1 MKLRLLAMMLFGA
14 GFIACSSS
22 DEIDYVEYWTVNIE
36 PEYVLGGD
44 YWGGYTFCQPAMR
57 ATNDEGTF
65 MGTFLMGQIKGFD
78 YEEGYRYKLK
88 IEAKDIL
95 ASLEEKS
102 IYLADVSRYDFK
114 LKEVLKKEYV
124 GIREEGRRD
133 LEMDVQL
140 VHIRSVNDNESWGYS
155 VLSGTVVGT
164 EETIFM
170 NIFEIYGLDDPTL
183 LFHGPEYAGSGSSY
197 RVRMKVSI
205 TPSDTPVY
213 DVVCRRIRLQE
224 IVSKQEVEND
234 SIIYMNRDEAE
245 RIFYGQ

>member
-95 ASLEEKS
+95 ASLEDKS

-197 RVRMKVSI
+197 RVRMKVSV

-213 DVVCRRIRLQE
+213 GTVCRRIRLQE

>member
-95 ASLEEKS
+95 ASLEDKS

-224 IVSKQEVEND
+224 IVSKEEVESD

>member
-65 MGTFLMGQIKGFD
+65 MGTFLMGQIRGFD

-95 ASLEEKS
+95 ASLEDKS

-124 GIREEGRRD
+124 GIRKEGRRD

-170 NIFEIYGLDDPTL
+170 NIFEIYGLDNPTL

-224 IVSKQEVEND
+224 IVSKEEVESD
-234 SIIYMNRDEAE
+234 SIIYMNRDDAE

>member
-1 MKLRLLAMMLFGA
+1 MKLRLLAMMLLGA
-14 GFIACSSS
+14 GFMACSS
-22 DEIDYVEYWTVNIE
+22 DENDYVEYWTVNIE
-36 PEYVLGGD
+36 PEYVLGVD
-44 YWGGYTFCQPAMR
+44 YWGGYTFYQPAMR

-65 MGTFLMGQIKGFD
+65 MGSFLMGQIKGFD

-95 ASLEEKS
+95 ASLEDKG
-102 IYLADVSRYDFK
+102 IYFADIARYDFT

-140 VHIRSVNDNESWGYS
+140 VHIRSVNDLDSWGYDL
-155 VLSGTVVGT
+155 LSGTVVGT

-183 LFHGPEYAGSGSSY
+183 LFHGPEYAGLGSSY

-205 TPSDTPVY
+205 TPSDSPVY
-213 DVVCRRIRLQE
+213 YDVYRRIRLQE
-224 IVSKQEVEND
+224 IVSKEEVESD

-245 RIFYGQ
+245 HIIFGQ

>member
-1 MKLRLLAMMLFGA
+1 
-14 GFIACSSS
+14 
-22 DEIDYVEYWTVNIE
+22 
-36 PEYVLGGD
+36 
-44 YWGGYTFCQPAMR
+44 
-57 ATNDEGTF
+57 
-65 MGTFLMGQIKGFD
+65 
-78 YEEGYRYKLK
+78 
-88 IEAKDIL
+88 
-95 ASLEEKS
+95 
-102 IYLADVSRYDFK
+102 
-114 LKEVLKKEYV
+114 
-124 GIREEGRRD
+124 
-133 LEMDVQL
+133 MDVQL

-224 IVSKQEVEND
+224 IVSKEEVESD

>member
-1 MKLRLLAMMLFGA
+1 MKLRLLAMMLLGA
-14 GFIACSSS
+14 GFMACSS
-22 DEIDYVEYWTVNIE
+22 DENDYVEYWTVNIE

-44 YWGGYTFCQPAMR
+44 YWGGYTFCQPSMR
-57 ATNDEGTF
+57 ATNDDGTF
-65 MGTFLMGQIKGFD
+65 YGSFLMGQIKGFD

-95 ASLEEKS
+95 ASLEDTG
-102 IYLADVSRYDFK
+102 IYFADIARYDFT

-170 NIFEIYGLDDPTL
+170 NIFEIYGLDNPTL

-197 RVRMKVSI
+197 RVRMKVSV

-213 DVVCRRIRLQE
+213 GTVCRRIRLQE

-245 RIFYGQ
+245 HIFFGQ

>member
-1 MKLRLLAMMLFGA
+1 MKLRLLAMMLLGA
-14 GFIACSSS
+14 GVMACSN
-22 DEIDYVEYWTVNIE
+22 DENDYVEYWTVNIE

-95 ASLEEKS
+95 ASLEDKS

-224 IVSKQEVEND
+224 IVSKEEVESD